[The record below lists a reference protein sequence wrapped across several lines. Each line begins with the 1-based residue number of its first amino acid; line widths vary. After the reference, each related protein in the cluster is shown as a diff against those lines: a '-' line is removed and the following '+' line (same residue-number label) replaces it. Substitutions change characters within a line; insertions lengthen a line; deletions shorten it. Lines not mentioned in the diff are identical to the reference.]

1 MFCGFGWLGIMEM
14 YEAGGSVVETAP
26 NNRNVGSSGVVV
38 VVALLDTVEMEVVVS
53 IMGNV
58 ANN

>member
-1 MFCGFGWLGIMEM
+1 M

-38 VVALLDTVEMEVVVS
+38 ALLDMVEMEVVVP